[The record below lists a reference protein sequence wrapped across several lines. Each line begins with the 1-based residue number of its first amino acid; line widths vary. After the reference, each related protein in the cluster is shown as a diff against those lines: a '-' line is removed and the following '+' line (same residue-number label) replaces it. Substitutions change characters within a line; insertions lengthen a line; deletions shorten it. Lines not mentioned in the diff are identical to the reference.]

1 MKKKLVICDID
12 STLVMK
18 HQSLTE
24 RGKAVIKKL
33 QENGILFGVASG
45 RPIEDLR
52 KMVDSWGVDPNT
64 IDVYIGMN
72 GGSLWDKFHKEE
84 YEYFMMKTEWLKET
98 ILAMKQFDGN
108 PILYEP
114 GTIVSIRPDEMVKLS
129 SQASKRRIDFYEDEA
144 RLWKYENGKI
154 MFRVEEAVMPKV
166 EAYFAAHPN
175 EYYAGFKTQPTLFEF
190 CDKRINKG
198 YALEQFCQMND
209 MSLEEIIAFG
219 DTSNDNE
226 MLQVA
231 GYGVC
236 MLNGSDDTKAVA
248 DVITEK
254 TCAEDG
260 WAHYMENVFFKEEG
274 IQ

>member
-18 HQSLTE
+18 HCPLSE
-24 RGKAVIKKL
+24 RSKKVIEKL
-33 QENGILFGVASG
+33 QKNGILFGLASG

-52 KMVDSWGVDPNT
+52 KMVESWDLDPE
-64 IDVYIGMN
+64 IVDVYIGMN
-72 GGSLWDKFHKEE
+72 GGSLWDRFHKEE
-84 YEYFMMKTEWLKET
+84 QEYFLMKKEWLKET

-114 GTIVSIRPDEMVKLS
+114 GTIVSIRPDEMVQLS

-154 MFRVEEAVMPKV
+154 MFRVEEEIMPKV
-166 EAYFAAHPN
+166 EAYFAKHPN

-198 YALEQFCQMND
+198 HALSQFCEMNGFT
-209 MSLEEIIAFG
+209 LEEVIAFG

-226 MLQVA
+226 MLEVA
-231 GYGVC
+231 GVGVC
-236 MLNGSDDTKAVA
+236 MLNGSEDTKSVA
-248 DVITEK
+248 DIITEK
-254 TCAEDG
+254 TCADDG
-260 WAHYMENVFFKEEG
+260 WADYMENHFFKEEG
-274 IQ
+274 IA

>member
-1 MKKKLVICDID
+1 MKKRLVICDID

-52 KMVDSWGVDPNT
+52 KMVASWGVDPNT

-72 GGSLWDKFHKEE
+72 GGSLWDKFHQEE

-98 ILAMKQFDGN
+98 ILEMKQFDGN

-114 GTIVSIRPDEMVKLS
+114 GTIVSIRPDEMVRLS
-129 SQASKRRIDFYEDEA
+129 SQASQRKIDFYEDVS

-154 MFRVEEAVMPKV
+154 MFRVEEDVMPKV
-166 EAYFAAHPN
+166 EEYFAKKNN
-175 EYYAGFKTQPTLFEF
+175 EFYAGFKTQPTLFEF

-198 YALEQFCQMND
+198 YALEQFCAMND
-209 MSLEEIIAFG
+209 MTLDEIIAFG

-231 GYGVC
+231 GFGVC
-236 MLNGSDDTKAVA
+236 MLNGSDDTKAIA
-248 DVITEK
+248 DVISDK

-260 WAHYMENVFFKEEG
+260 WADYMETHFFKEEG
-274 IQ
+274 IL